1 MVWESQDPQ
10 RAKLV
15 KKFSEENT
23 GNLNT
28 VALGLKIMA
37 QREECS
43 PQKLQPQLLKALAQP
58 CYIHSW
64 TRTQS
69 QTSLCPSIRASKE
82 ELGPPGSSQ
91 YYIVHGYLP
100 PWR

>member
-28 VALGLKIMA
+28 VALGLITTA
-37 QREECS
+37 QGSEWV
-43 PQKLQPQLLKALAQP
+43 PLYYNL
-58 CYIHSW
+58 
-64 TRTQS
+64 
-69 QTSLCPSIRASKE
+69 
-82 ELGPPGSSQ
+82 GSSEAQ
-91 YYIVHGYLP
+91 ASVSDRPYQVHF
-100 PWR
+100 WTKTQN